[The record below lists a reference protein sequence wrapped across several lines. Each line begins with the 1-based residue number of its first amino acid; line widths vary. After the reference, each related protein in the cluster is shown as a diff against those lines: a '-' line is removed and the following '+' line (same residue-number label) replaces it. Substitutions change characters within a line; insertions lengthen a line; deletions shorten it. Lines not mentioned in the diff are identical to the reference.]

1 MCKRV
6 EGGGVLV
13 KRLLYLIAAAIVAML
28 ILVPSAFA
36 AQGTAVIEQTIEA
49 EATILQPTGGPSI
62 GGGPAVI
69 LPAAAALL
77 LGSGVLAYAVLRR
90 R

>member
-1 MCKRV
+1 M
-6 EGGGVLV
+6 
-13 KRLLYLIAAAIVAML
+13 KRLVYLVAVALVAML

-36 AQGTAVIEQTIEA
+36 QGTAIIEQTIEA
-49 EATILQPTGGPSI
+49 EQTILQPTGGPSI

-77 LGSGVLAYAVLRR
+77 LGSGVLAYAVLKRR
-90 R
+90 

>member
-1 MCKRV
+1 
-6 EGGGVLV
+6 V
-13 KRLLYLIAAAIVAML
+13 KRLLYLVTIALVAML

-36 AQGTAVIEQTIEA
+36 QGTAVIEQTVEM
-49 EATILQPTGGPSI
+49 EQTILQPTGGPSI

-69 LPAAAALL
+69 LPAAAAVL

-90 R
+90 SSR